1 MEKQKLLIAVHQMN
15 MGGVQ
20 KSLLCA
26 LRALDYDRYDVT
38 LYVRKNRGN
47 LLEQAD
53 PRVNRI
59 IVNDDKTRYYRN
71 PRAVLLFV
79 LYRIAELMHFNYLP
93 IKRKLETYVAD
104 RQMQYENKHWFSD
117 GTTYDVAVS
126 YIQGPTAQFVEQYV
140 PAKRKIV
147 FFHGSTD
154 EDHALHEAIFPQFD
168 KIIAVNSGCRD
179 VLKGLYPAVK
189 DKIGYIDNYTDAA
202 IVLEAAK
209 AYEIDRKEKPIVLC
223 TCGRFTPVKGF
234 DLAVNAAKLLKKRGF
249 DFIWYFVGD
258 GEQRAAIETQINN
271 VGLTDKIHITGILEN
286 PYPYYAGCDIY
297 VQPSY
302 EEAQPM
308 AIIEAQILC
317 RPVVTTATVG
327 GKSLVEDG
335 ETGLIAPITA
345 EGVAEKVAVLIANTT
360 LRVHI
365 TNVLE
370 QKDDTAEADAYRSA
384 WAKLLSEQET
394 A

>member
-38 LYVRKNRGN
+38 LYVRKNRCD

-59 IVNDDKTRYYRN
+59 IVNDNKMRYYRK
-71 PRAVLLFV
+71 PRAVFLFLV
-79 LYRIAELMHFNYLP
+79 YRIAELLHFNYLP
-93 IKRKLETYVAD
+93 WKRKLETYVAD
-104 RQMQYENKHWFSD
+104 RQMQYEKEHWFSD
-117 GTTYDVAVS
+117 GITYDVAVS
-126 YIQGPTAQFVEQYV
+126 YIQGPTAQFVERFV
-140 PAKRKIV
+140 PAKKKIV

-154 EDHALHEAIFPQFD
+154 ENHALHETIFPQFD
-168 KIIAVNSGCRD
+168 KIYAVNSGCRD
-179 VLKGLYPAVK
+179 ILKSLYPAVAERI
-189 DKIGYIDNYTDAA
+189 DYIENYVDAA
-202 IVLEAAK
+202 AVREEAK
-209 AYEIDRKEKPIVLC
+209 AYEIDRRGKPTVLC

-234 DLAVNAAKLLKKRGF
+234 DLAVEAAKLLKKRGF

-258 GEQRAAIETQINN
+258 GEQRPNIETQINN
-271 VGLTDKIHITGILEN
+271 GDLTEMIQITGILQN

-297 VQPSY
+297 VQPSR
-302 EEAQPM
+302 EEAQPL
-308 AIIEAQILC
+308 AIIEAQILG

-327 GKSLVEDG
+327 GKILVEDG
-335 ETGLIAPITA
+335 ETGLLAPITP
-345 EGVAEKVAVLIANTT
+345 EGIAAKIAALIENEPLRAHIAN
-360 LRVHI
+360 
-365 TNVLE
+365 VLK
-370 QKDDTAEADAYRSA
+370 QTDDTAEAEAYRRA
-384 WAKLLSEQET
+384 WANLLSEQET

>member
-38 LYVRKNRGN
+38 LYVRKNRCE
-47 LLEQAD
+47 LLNQAD
-53 PRVNRI
+53 PRVSRI
-59 IVNDDKTRYYRN
+59 IVNDDKTRYYRK
-71 PRAVLLFV
+71 PRAVLLFL
-79 LYRIAELMHFNYLP
+79 LYRITELLHFNYLP
-93 IKRKLETYVAD
+93 SKRKLEKYVTD
-104 RQMQYENKHWFSD
+104 RQMQYEKKHWFSD
-117 GTTYDVAVS
+117 GTTYDIAVS
-126 YIQGPTAQFVEQYV
+126 YIQGPTAQFVEKYI
-140 PAKRKIV
+140 PAKKKIV

-154 EDHALHEAIFPQFD
+154 ESHALHETIFPQFD
-168 KIIAVNSGCRD
+168 KIVAVNSCCRD
-179 VLKGLYPAVK
+179 VLRSLYPTVAERI
-189 DKIGYIDNYTDAA
+189 DYIENYVDAA
-202 IVLEAAK
+202 AVREEAK
-209 AYEIDRKEKPIVLC
+209 AYEIGRKEKPIVLC

-234 DLAVNAAKLLKKRGF
+234 DLAVEAAKLLKKRGF

-271 VGLTDKIHITGILEN
+271 VGLSDKIHITGILKN

-297 VQPSY
+297 VQPSR
-302 EEAQPM
+302 EESYGLS
-308 AIIEAQILC
+308 IKEAQILC

-327 GKSLVEDG
+327 GKSLVQDG
-335 ETGLIAPITA
+335 ETGLIAPISA
-345 EGVAEKVAVLIANTT
+345 EGIAEKIAALIEDEA
-360 LRVHI
+360 LCAHI
-365 TNVLE
+365 KNVLK
-370 QKDDTAEADAYRSA
+370 QKDDTAEADAYRKA

>member
-26 LRALDYDRYDVT
+26 LRALEYDRYDVT
-38 LYVRKNRGN
+38 LYVRKNRCD
-47 LLEQAD
+47 LLKQAD

-59 IVNDDKTRYYRN
+59 IVNDDKTRYYRK
-71 PRAVLLFV
+71 PRAVLLF
-79 LYRIAELMHFNYLP
+79 LIYRIAELLHLDYLP
-93 IKRKLETYVAD
+93 FKRKLETYVAD
-104 RQMQYENKHWFSD
+104 RQMQYEKEHWFSD

-126 YIQGPTAQFVEQYV
+126 YIQGPTAQFVEKYV

-154 EDHALHEAIFPQFD
+154 ENHALHEAIFPRFNR
-168 KIIAVNSGCRD
+168 IVAVNSGCMD
-179 VLKGLYPAVK
+179 VLKNLYPTVK
-189 DKIGYIDNYTDAA
+189 DKTSYIENYVDAA
-202 IVLEAAK
+202 AVREAAK
-209 AYEIDRKEKPIVLC
+209 AYEIERKEKPIEIC

-234 DLAVNAAKLLKKRGF
+234 DLAVKAAKLLKEQGF

-258 GEQRAAIETQINN
+258 GEQRAAIETQINSS
-271 VGLTDKIHITGILEN
+271 GLTDVIHITGILEN

-297 VQPSY
+297 VQPSR
-302 EEAQPM
+302 EESYGLS
-308 AIIEAQILC
+308 IKEAQILC
-317 RPVVTTATVG
+317 RPVVTTETVG

-335 ETGLIAPITA
+335 ETGLVAPITA
-345 EGVAEKVAVLIANTT
+345 EGIAEKIAVLINDEP

-365 TNVLE
+365 THILE

-384 WAKLLSEQET
+384 WNKLLSEQET
-394 A
+394 E